1 MSDLGIEMHNALMDA
16 DTTSLQDMENLQAEM
31 WDYNAEEYVEDL
43 PTEEEVAQRAY
54 DARCDDNYST
64 NRSNFE
70 EFLMSECG
78 YSRNAAEES
87 SDGEDKWLRQEYALY
102 LENNK

>member
-1 MSDLGIEMHNALMDA
+1 MSDLDIEMHNALMDA

-31 WDYNAEEYVEDL
+31 ADYNNEEYVESL
-43 PTEEEVAQRAY
+43 PTAEELAEWEYNDWCDANY
-54 DARCDDNYST
+54 DE